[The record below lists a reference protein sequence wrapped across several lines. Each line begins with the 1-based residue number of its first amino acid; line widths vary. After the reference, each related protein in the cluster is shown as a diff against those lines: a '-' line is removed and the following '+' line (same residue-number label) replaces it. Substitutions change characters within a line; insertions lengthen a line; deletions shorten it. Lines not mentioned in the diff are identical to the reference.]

1 VKLLT
6 AEILKALPPLGTYS
20 DLGSRS
26 PTYWG
31 EALAV
36 VKYFHPVGGWTWYAT
51 EYDPEAGRFFGLV
64 DGLEAEFGYWTLADL
79 EGIEV
84 IGLGVERDLYWT
96 PVPVGQL
103 LDECQARKVAVD
115 A

>member
-6 AEILKALPPLGTYS
+6 AAILKALPPLGTYAQR
-20 DLGSRS
+20 DDWRAA
-26 PTYWG
+26 PV
-31 EALAV
+31 V
-36 VKYFHPVGGWTWYAT
+36 VKHFHPVGGWTWYAT
-51 EYDPEAGRFFGLV
+51 EYDPESGRFFGLV
-64 DGLEAEFGYWTLADL
+64 DGLEAEFGYYTLADL

-84 IGLGVERDLYWT
+84 IGLGVERDLYWV

-103 LDECQARKVAVD
+103 LDECQARRVAVD

>member
-1 VKLLT
+1 MKLLT
-6 AEILKALPPLGTYS
+6 AEILKALPPLGTYA
-20 DLGSRS
+20 DADDWR
-26 PTYWG
+26 

-36 VKYFHPVGGWTWYAT
+36 VKHFHPVGGWTWYAT
-51 EYDPEAGRFFGLV
+51 EYDPGAGRFFGLV

-84 IGLGVERDLYWT
+84 IGLGVERDLYWV

-103 LDECQARKVAVD
+103 LDAAQARKVAAD
-115 A
+115 AS